1 MTFTILLP
9 VDGSESSVHAARY
22 IASMAALV
30 KDLHVHLVHVESSG
44 DDWRVRRTLRPEELA
59 EMEQEWGEAVM
70 NPVRAILVA
79 AGIRCTEH
87 MVQGE
92 VPQTIVRLASELGCK
107 QIVMGTRG
115 QSALA
120 GLLMGSVATKVLHLA
135 DVPVTLV
142 K

>member
-1 MTFTILLP
+1 MTFKILLP
-9 VDGSESSVHAARY
+9 VDGSESSVHAVRHV
-22 IASMAALV
+22 ASMAALV

>member
-1 MTFTILLP
+1 MTFKILLP
-9 VDGSESSVHAARY
+9 VDGSESSVHAVRHV
-22 IASMAALV
+22 ASMAALV
-30 KDLHVHLVHVESSG
+30 KDLYVHLVNVQSSG
-44 DDWRVRRTLRPEELA
+44 DDWRVGRTLRPEELA

-70 NPVRAILVA
+70 NPVRAILET
-79 AGIRCTEH
+79 AGIPCTEH